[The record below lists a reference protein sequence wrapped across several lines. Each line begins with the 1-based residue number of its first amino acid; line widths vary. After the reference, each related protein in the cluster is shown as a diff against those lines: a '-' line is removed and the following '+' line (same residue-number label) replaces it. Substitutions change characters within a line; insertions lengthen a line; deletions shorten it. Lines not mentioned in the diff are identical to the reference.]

1 MNQSLHIVCP
11 SCGGI
16 NRVPRERLGEG
27 GRCGR
32 CKHPLFRRQPHEV
45 DEAALQRQLSN
56 SGIPLLVDFWAP
68 WCGPCKTMGPAFAE
82 AARRLEPE
90 VRLLKLNTEEH
101 QGIAARLGIRSI
113 PTLILFLEGRELQ
126 RMSGA
131 MDVGGI
137 VDWVRRLQ

>member
-1 MNQSLHIVCP
+1 
-11 SCGGI
+11 
-16 NRVPRERLGEG
+16 
-27 GRCGR
+27 
-32 CKHPLFRRQPHEV
+32 
-45 DEAALQRQLSN
+45 
-56 SGIPLLVDFWAP
+56 
-68 WCGPCKTMGPAFAE
+68 AFAE